1 MHILG
6 AWRVHFGSLVS
17 WSPFWELWGLLGHL
31 FGGLGRLRLHFG
43 GSGGPLGLVLA
54 PLGPLGS
61 IFGALGVP
69 WAPFWGLSGSLGLH
83 FGSSGGLMGAF
94 GGPGGRPWPP
104 KGPKAN
110 FFQFF
115 PSYFGVILASFWE

>member
-6 AWRVHFGSLVS
+6 AWGVHVGSLVS

-43 GSGGPLGLVLA
+43 GSGFPLGLLLA
-54 PLGPLGS
+54 PSGDPAGS
-61 IFGALGVP
+61 ILGALGVP
-69 WAPFWGLSGSLGLH
+69 WAPFWELWGSLGFH

-94 GGPGGRPWPP
+94 GRPGARPWPH

-110 FFQFF
+110 FSNLL
-115 PSYFGVILASFWE
+115 PSSSG